1 MVTTR
6 RSLRSQ
12 GLPATPEPE
21 TTSPLPNKRPV
32 RSTRSR
38 SVTPTKVEEVVKRTT
53 RRTSLGGRKKTTPVK
68 NAPEEDDAHDV
79 KPIDALIR
87 TLKEEMPTKNED
99 TNDDDDSTTTGRSDE
114 NTIPEDEQLQQEA
127 AKNGADESK
136 QESEKEDSVV
146 DEDPSDEVRGE
157 PMDDQ
162 NEDGG
167 TDAQLSEKQAT
178 HNKSC
183 VEDDQAIT
191 IEDDDSVD
199 EEKNAQE
206 SDVILVE
213 QNTGNDE
220 ETEEEEPM
228 DDRHDGGDTDAQL
241 SEKQATHN
249 KSSVEDDQAITIEDD
264 DMGDEEKNAQE
275 SDVILV
281 EQNTGN
287 NEETEEEL
295 NNNENQLQD
304 EENKH
309 MSKDDSAND
318 SDIIRV
324 DSAPDDEEETT
335 EDENQDENTPEEDEE
350 NEIRLNDGA
359 AEPVS
364 VDEVET
370 EEEDEAPQV
379 VENDEDEDDVEALV
393 NMALS
398 SFQNHAPTETSSEN
412 TMVANKL
419 NSGVRQRDLY
429 LNLQGKNCSKGAQLV
444 PERKIVEELKAFA
457 KTQASTKLQDHN
469 NAAAHGTKAD
479 SGRNR
484 MSGKWFNMVSNEMTA
499 EAKRD
504 IQLIKMRNYLDPKR
518 FYKSSDHRKSNMPK
532 VFQVG
537 TVIEG
542 AAEFKS
548 ARLSRKERH
557 QTFTEEILHDQ
568 QIRNYTKRKFNDIQA
583 TRANS
588 KKSSK
593 KPRK

>member
-1 MVTTR
+1 MVAIRMSFGPFLGTQTPKTSKVTMVTTR

-38 SVTPTKVEEVVKRTT
+38 SVTPTKDEEVVKRTT

-79 KPIDALIR
+79 KPMDALIR
-87 TLKEEMPTKNED
+87 TLKEEMPTKDED
-99 TNDDDDSTTTGRSDE
+99 TNDDNDSATTGRSDE
-114 NTIPEDEQLQQEA
+114 NTITEDEQLQQEA
-127 AKNGADESK
+127 AKNEADESK
-136 QESEKEDSVV
+136 QESEKELSVV
-146 DEDPSDEVRGE
+146 HEDPSDEVREE
-157 PMDDQ
+157 PLDDQ
-162 NEDGG
+162 YEGGG
-167 TDAQLSEKQAT
+167 TDAQLSGKQAT
-178 HNKSC
+178 HNKSR

-191 IEDDDSVD
+191 IEDDDSVH

-220 ETEEEEPM
+220 ETEEE
-228 DDRHDGGDTDAQL
+228 
-241 SEKQATHN
+241 
-249 KSSVEDDQAITIEDD
+249 
-264 DMGDEEKNAQE
+264 
-275 SDVILV
+275 
-281 EQNTGN
+281 
-287 NEETEEEL
+287 L
-295 NNNENQLQD
+295 NNNENQFQD

-309 MSKDDSAND
+309 MSKADTAND

-324 DSAPDDEEETT
+324 DSAPVDEEQTT
-335 EDENQDENTPEEDEE
+335 EDENQDENTPEGDEE
-350 NEIRLNDGA
+350 NEIRLDDGA
-359 AEPVS
+359 AKPVC
-364 VDEVET
+364 VNEVET
-370 EEEDEAPQV
+370 EDEEEAPQS

-398 SFQNHAPTETSSEN
+398 SFQNHTPTEPTSEN

-429 LNLQGKNCSKGAQLV
+429 LNLQGKNCAKGAQLA

-457 KTQASTKLQDHN
+457 KTQASMKLQDHN

-504 IQLIKMRNYLDPKR
+504 IQLVKMRNYLDPKR

>member
-53 RRTSLGGRKKTTPVK
+53 RRTSLGGQKKTTPVK

-127 AKNGADESK
+127 AKNEADESK
-136 QESEKEDSVV
+136 QEREKEDSVV
-146 DEDPSDEVRGE
+146 DEDPIDEVRDE

-213 QNTGNDE
+213 QNTGN
-220 ETEEEEPM
+220 
-228 DDRHDGGDTDAQL
+228 
-241 SEKQATHN
+241 
-249 KSSVEDDQAITIEDD
+249 
-264 DMGDEEKNAQE
+264 
-275 SDVILV
+275 
-281 EQNTGN
+281 

-304 EENKH
+304 EEIKH

-359 AEPVS
+359 AEPVG

-469 NAAAHGTKAD
+469 NAAAHGTKPD

-484 MSGKWFNMVSNEMTA
+484 MSGKWFNMVSNEMNA

-593 KPRK
+593 KSRK